1 MISFLL
7 MSFPLS
13 FNEGLAHFQDF
24 CVFHFFS
31 KEFMIPHGETEIVKN
46 VGVVQCK
53 ADFMAKGMMKSVKN

>member
-1 MISFLL
+1 

-24 CVFHFFS
+24 RVFHLFS
-31 KEFMIPHGETEIVKN
+31 KEFMIPHGETEIVQN